1 MLEQIGRLNGPA
13 ENTPGWEADTPSPRP
28 HHQRRSPRAARTRRP
43 RWIECIDCMAEILVR
58 LIAFLVATAFFFG
71 LPILALYGY
80 ELPCANRY
88 LLYVPFVFGAAF
100 SSYYFGSCVTVASD
114 ARISPTTSLQIT
126 AAGSAACA
134 VLAAWVGFQIFLPK
148 SCEAP
153 KAYVHHLWLSNQ
165 TVDQTQYDVLNKHWP
180 LASDDQISVAFG
192 YQIEIAREQ
201 KIPIRMKI
209 PQSTSS
215 YLCVLNVNIH
225 TSDIPSQAHRGEEQS
240 LTYKSDVYSSFYELT
255 FNRDLVAPG
264 SMAPRGERGDCFK
277 AQDGQR
283 VEGIDIHPNGARL
296 IKMRNQAQPA

>member
-1 MLEQIGRLNGPA
+1 MLEQIGRLNGPE
-13 ENTPGWEADTPSPRP
+13 ENASGSAADTPSPR
-28 HHQRRSPRAARTRRP
+28 HRHQLRSPRAARTRRP

-153 KAYVHHLWLSNQ
+153 KAYVHLLW
-165 TVDQTQYDVLNKHWP
+165 
-180 LASDDQISVAFG
+180 
-192 YQIEIAREQ
+192 
-201 KIPIRMKI
+201 
-209 PQSTSS
+209 
-215 YLCVLNVNIH
+215 
-225 TSDIPSQAHRGEEQS
+225 
-240 LTYKSDVYSSFYELT
+240 
-255 FNRDLVAPG
+255 
-264 SMAPRGERGDCFK
+264 
-277 AQDGQR
+277 
-283 VEGIDIHPNGARL
+283 
-296 IKMRNQAQPA
+296 